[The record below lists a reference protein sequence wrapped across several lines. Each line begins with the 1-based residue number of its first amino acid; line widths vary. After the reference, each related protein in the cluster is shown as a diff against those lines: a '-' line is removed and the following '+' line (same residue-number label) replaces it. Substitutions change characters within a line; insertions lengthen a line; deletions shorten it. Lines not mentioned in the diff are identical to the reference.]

1 MTEQVEVSSLD
12 LRFQGYRLRNPYAEK
27 QLLLS
32 VMEHGIRDP
41 MQGVSTKDSRILL
54 NGFKRYRCAQ
64 KLGIGI
70 VPYQSLAEDEALGI
84 VELLRIANEKSLSIL
99 EQAKLIDE
107 LRETHGLCNREIA
120 QLLEKSKAWVSV
132 RVGIIGQMPAVVV
145 EKIMKGDFP
154 AYSYLYT
161 LRQFMRLNPA
171 SKDEVA
177 TFVRSVAGKGLST
190 RDIET
195 LAHGYFKGPEA
206 MHQQIT
212 NGNIAW
218 ALSRLKHGTAQTP
231 RCSEPEQAML
241 RDLEIVQKYLCRIIS
256 KSQDEQCKSPAYYA
270 QANLLSGG
278 ILRQVEPFSQ
288 TIKDLYDRSR
298 QAPSDLPAA

>member
-27 QLLLS
+27 QLLVS

-41 MQGVSTKDSRILL
+41 LQGVSTTGTRILL
-54 NGFKRYRCAQ
+54 DGFKRYRCAER
-64 KLGIGI
+64 LGIGV
-70 VPYQSLAEDEALGI
+70 VPYLSIAEDEAFGI
-84 VELLRIANEKSLSIL
+84 VELLRIANAKSLSIL

-107 LRETHGLCNREIA
+107 LRETHGLCNTEIA
-120 QLLEKSKAWVSV
+120 GLLEKSKAWVSM
-132 RVGIIGQMPAVVV
+132 RVGIIRQMPAVVV

-171 SKDEVA
+171 SADEVA
-177 TFVRSVAGKGLST
+177 AFVQSVAGKGLST
-190 RDIET
+190 RDIEA

-206 MHQQIT
+206 MRQQIT
-212 NGNIAW
+212 QGNIAW
-218 ALSRLKHGTAQTP
+218 ALNRLKHGTADTP
-231 RCSEPEQAML
+231 NCSEPERVML
-241 RDLEIVQKYLCRIIS
+241 RDLEIVQKYLARVIA
-256 KSQDEQCKSPAYYA
+256 KSQDEKCKSPAYYA

-288 TIKDLYDRSR
+288 TIKALYDRSR
-298 QAPSDLPAA
+298 QTPSDLPTA